1 MRSVG
6 GMRSVWARLGTPPRR
21 LTNRPGH
28 PVREGT
34 VTRAPEGSPLV
45 RRTPRTPITMRVLL
59 LSATASVLIGTV
71 LVVLIV
77 AVTGQ
82 RDAARLAFRSQEALA
97 AGNQLEK
104 SLITIENGLR
114 GYVASRRER
123 FLDPATDALES
134 YPGEVRRLSS
144 LVADDPG
151 QQQRAAEIGVEI
163 DDYVS
168 LWARP
173 VIGLARTR
181 PESARSAVVT
191 NGGGARLDRIRRSF
205 ASLFAR
211 ERTVIREREDRAEQR
226 SARAITIGVGGLA
239 LVLLVAAGVTLYLRR
254 AVVRPVVTV
263 AEATGR
269 LAAGE
274 LSARVPAR
282 RHDELGDLARGFNAM
297 ADSLQRSRDEL
308 EHSNA
313 ELLRSNAELDQFASV
328 TSHDLQA
335 PLTTISMYAELIERR
350 HAADLNGGMALVDGI
365 RNATQEARTLIRDL
379 LEYSRAGRGELA
391 LEDVPADDMVTR
403 ALEALAGPIE
413 AAGAR
418 VTVAALPILRVDRA
432 GVCRVFQNLIGNAV
446 KFRVPGRPP
455 EVAIGAAR
463 EGAMWR
469 LWIRDNGIGMQPA
482 DAERIFEPFK
492 RLHGE
497 EAYPGTGIGLA
508 ICERIV
514 SQHGGRIWA
523 TSTPGAGSTFLFTL
537 PAAED

>member
-1 MRSVG
+1 M
-6 GMRSVWARLGTPPRR
+6 
-21 LTNRPGH
+21 
-28 PVREGT
+28 
-34 VTRAPEGSPLV
+34 
-45 RRTPRTPITMRVLL
+45 LL
-59 LSATASVLIGTV
+59 LSATASVLVGAV

-82 RDAARLAFRSQEALA
+82 RDAARSAFRSQEALA

-104 SLITIENGLR
+104 SLITIENGVR
-114 GYVASRRER
+114 GYVASRKER
-123 FLDPATDALES
+123 FLDPANEALSS
-134 YPGEVRRLSS
+134 YPGEVRRLLS
-144 LVADDPG
+144 LVDDDPG
-151 QQQRAAEIGVEI
+151 QQARARQIGVEI
-163 DDYVS
+163 DDYVR

-173 VIGLARTR
+173 LIGVARRR
-181 PESARSAVVT
+181 PAQARSIVVT
-191 NGGGARLDRIRRSF
+191 NGGRERLDAIQRDF

-211 ERTVIREREDRAEQR
+211 ERGVINAREERAESR
-226 SARAITIGVGGLA
+226 SARAIGIGGGGLA
-239 LVLLVAAGVTLYLRR
+239 LVLVVAAGVALYLRR

-269 LAAGE
+269 LAGGD

-282 RHDELGDLARGFNAM
+282 RHDELGDLARGFNTM

-313 ELLRSNAELDQFASV
+313 ELKRSNAELDQFASV

-350 HAADLNGGMALVDGI
+350 HAADLNGGMVLVDGI

-379 LEYSRAGRGELA
+379 LEYSRAGRGQLA
-391 LEDVPADDMVTR
+391 LEEVDGDDMVAR

-418 VTVAALPILRVDRA
+418 VTSDGLPVVLVDRA

-446 KFRVPGRPP
+446 KFAAAGRVP
-455 EVAIGAAR
+455 EVHVSAER
-463 EGAMWR
+463 EGSMWR
-469 LWIRDNGIGMQPA
+469 FDIRDNGIGMDPK

-514 SQHGGRIWA
+514 TQHGGRIWVV
-523 TSTPGAGSTFLFTL
+523 SSPGAGSVFSFTL
-537 PAAED
+537 PAVGA

>member
-6 GMRSVWARLGTPPRR
+6 AMRRSRR
-21 LTNRPGH
+21 SGRTMSEPLTNRPVR
-28 PVREGT
+28 PVAEGT
-34 VTRAPEGSPLV
+34 VTRAPEGSRLV
-45 RRTPRTPITMRVLL
+45 RRTFRTPLTTRVLL
-59 LSATASVLIGTV
+59 LSAVAAVLVGTV
-71 LVVLIV
+71 MVVLIV

-82 RDAARLAFRSQEALA
+82 RDAARSAFRSQEALA

-104 SLITIENGLR
+104 SLLSIENGVR
-114 GYVASRRER
+114 GYVASRREK
-123 FLDPATDALES
+123 FLDPANEALSS
-134 YPGEVRRLSS
+134 YPGEVRDLSS
-144 LVADDPG
+144 LVDDDPG
-151 QQQRAAEIGVEI
+151 QQARARQIGVEI
-163 DDYVS
+163 DDYVR

-173 VIGLARTR
+173 LIGVARNR
-181 PESARSAVVT
+181 PAQARSIVIT
-191 NGGGARLDRIRRSF
+191 NQGRLRLDRIQRALSRP
-205 ASLFAR
+205 FAR
-211 ERTVIREREDRAEQR
+211 RRAPINPRQERPRPPP
-226 SARAITIGVGGLA
+226 ARAITIGVGGLA
-239 LVLLVAAGVTLYLRR
+239 LVLLVAAGVALYLRR

-263 AEATGR
+263 AAATGR

-379 LEYSRAGRGELA
+379 LEYSRAGRGQLA
-391 LEDVPADDMVTR
+391 LEEIPAGDMVKT
-403 ALEALAGPIE
+403 ALDALAGPIE

-418 VTVAALPILRVDRA
+418 MSVGELPVVRVDRA
-432 GVCRVFQNLIGNAV
+432 GVSRVFQNLIGNAV
-446 KFRVPGRPP
+446 KFTVPGRPP
-455 EVAIGAAR
+455 EVAIGA
-463 EGAMWR
+463 EPDGAMWR
-469 LWIRDNGIGMQPA
+469 IWVRDNGIGMQPE
-482 DAERIFEPFK
+482 DAERIFQPFK

-514 SQHGGRIWA
+514 TQHGGRIWV
-523 TSTPGAGSTFLFTL
+523 TS
-537 PAAED
+537 AA

>member
-59 LSATASVLIGTV
+59 LSATASVLIGPALVALTV
-71 LVVLIV
+71 
-77 AVTGQ
+77 AAPGQ

-104 SLITIENGLR
+104 SLLTIENGVR

-123 FLDPATDALES
+123 FLDPANEALAS

-144 LVADDPG
+144 LVDDDPG
-151 QQQRAAEIGVEI
+151 QQARAREIGVEI
-163 DDYVS
+163 DDYS
-168 LWARP
+168 RLWARP
-173 VIGLARTR
+173 LIGLARTR
-181 PESARSAVVT
+181 PASARSVVVT
-191 NGGGARLDRIRRSF
+191 NGGRLRLDAIQRDF
-205 ASLFAR
+205 ARLFAR
-211 ERTVIREREDRAEQR
+211 ERSVINAREDAAEQR
-226 SARAITIGVGGLA
+226 SARAIAIGAGGLA

-263 AEATGR
+263 ATATGR

-297 ADSLQRSRDEL
+297 ADSLQRSRAEL

-313 ELLRSNAELDQFASV
+313 ELKRSNAELDQFASV

-365 RNATQEARTLIRDL
+365 RNATQEARILIRDL
-379 LEYSRAGRGELA
+379 LEYSRAGRGRLA
-391 LEDVPADDMVTR
+391 LEEIPAGDMVKT
-403 ALEALAGPIE
+403 ALDALAGPIE
-413 AAGAR
+413 AAGAH
-418 VTVAALPILRVDRA
+418 VTVEPLPVVYADRA

-446 KFRVPGRPP
+446 KFAAPDRRP
-455 EVAIGAAR
+455 EVHV
-463 EGAMWR
+463 
-469 LWIRDNGIGMQPA
+469 
-482 DAERIFEPFK
+482 DAER
-492 RLHGE
+492 
-497 EAYPGTGIGLA
+497 
-508 ICERIV
+508 
-514 SQHGGRIWA
+514 
-523 TSTPGAGSTFLFTL
+523 
-537 PAAED
+537 DD

>member
-1 MRSVG
+1 
-6 GMRSVWARLGTPPRR
+6 
-21 LTNRPGH
+21 
-28 PVREGT
+28 
-34 VTRAPEGSPLV
+34 VTRAPEGSRLV
-45 RRTPRTPITMRVLL
+45 RRTLRTPITTRVLL
-59 LSATASVLIGTV
+59 LSAAAAVLIGTV
-71 LVVLIV
+71 MVVLIV

-82 RDAARLAFRSQEALA
+82 RDAARSAFRSQEALA

-104 SLITIENGLR
+104 SLLSIENGVR

-123 FLDPATDALES
+123 FLDPANEALAS
-134 YPGEVRRLSS
+134 YPGEVRRLTT
-144 LVADDPG
+144 LVDDDPG
-151 QQQRAAEIGVEI
+151 QQARAQEIGGEI
-163 DDYVS
+163 DDYVK

-173 VIGLARTR
+173 LIGVARR
-181 PESARSAVVT
+181 QPAQARSIVIT
-191 NGGGARLDRIRRSF
+191 NQGRLRLDRIQRDF
-205 ASLFAR
+205 NGLFAR
-211 ERTVIREREDRAEQR
+211 ERAVINAREKRAEQG
-226 SARAITIGVGGLA
+226 SSRAIGVGAGGLA
-239 LVLLVAAGVTLYLRR
+239 LVILVTLGVTLYLRR

-263 AEATGR
+263 AAATGR

-282 RHDELGDLARGFNAM
+282 RHDELGDLARGFNTM

-313 ELLRSNAELDQFASV
+313 ELKRSNAELDQFASV

-350 HAADLNGGMALVDGI
+350 HASDLNGGMALVDGI

-391 LEDVPADDMVTR
+391 LEDVPAGDMVTR

-418 VTVAALPILRVDRA
+418 VTVADLPILRVDRA

>member
-1 MRSVG
+1 
-6 GMRSVWARLGTPPRR
+6 
-21 LTNRPGH
+21 
-28 PVREGT
+28 
-34 VTRAPEGSPLV
+34 VTRAPEGSRLV
-45 RRTPRTPITMRVLL
+45 RWTLRTPITTRVLL
-59 LSATASVLIGTV
+59 LSAAAAVLIGTV
-71 LVVLIV
+71 MVVLIV
-77 AVTGQ
+77 AVTSQ
-82 RDAARLAFRSQEALA
+82 RDAARSAFRSQEALA

-104 SLITIENGLR
+104 SLISIENGVR

-123 FLDPATDALES
+123 FLDPANEALSS
-134 YPGEVRRLSS
+134 YPAEVTRLTS
-144 LVADDPG
+144 LVDDDPG
-151 QQQRAAEIGVEI
+151 QQARARQIGVEI
-163 DDYVS
+163 DDYVK

-173 VIGLARTR
+173 LIGVARR
-181 PESARSAVVT
+181 QPAQARSIVIT
-191 NGGGARLDRIRRSF
+191 NQGRLRLDRIQRDF
-205 ASLFAR
+205 ARLFAR
-211 ERTVIREREDRAEQR
+211 ERAVINAREERAEQR
-226 SARAITIGVGGLA
+226 SSRAITIGAAGLA
-239 LVLLVAAGVTLYLRR
+239 LVILVALGVTLYLRR

-263 AEATGR
+263 AAATGR

-282 RHDELGDLARGFNAM
+282 RHDELGELARGFNAM
-297 ADSLQRSRDEL
+297 ADSLQRSRDQL

-313 ELLRSNAELDQFASV
+313 ELKRSNAELDQFASV

-350 HAADLNGGMALVDGI
+350 HATDLNGGMALVDGI
-365 RNATQEARTLIRDL
+365 RNATQEARALIRDL
-379 LEYSRAGRGELA
+379 LEYSRAGRGELS
-391 LEDVPADDMVTR
+391 LEDVPAADMVTR

-418 VTVAALPILRVDRA
+418 VTVADMPVVRVDRA
-432 GVCRVFQNLIGNAV
+432 GVSRVFQNLIGNAV
-446 KFRVPGRPP
+446 KFTVPGRPP

-463 EGAMWR
+463 DGATWR

-497 EAYPGTGIGLA
+497 EEYPGTGIGLA

>member
-1 MRSVG
+1 
-6 GMRSVWARLGTPPRR
+6 
-21 LTNRPGH
+21 
-28 PVREGT
+28 
-34 VTRAPEGSPLV
+34 V
-45 RRTPRTPITMRVLL
+45 RRTFRTPLTTRVLL
-59 LSATASVLIGTV
+59 LSATASVLIGVV

-82 RDAARLAFRSQEALA
+82 RDAARSAFRSQEALA

-104 SLITIENGLR
+104 SLITIENGVR

-123 FLDPATDALES
+123 FLDPANEALAS

-144 LVADDPG
+144 LVDDDPG
-151 QQQRAAEIGVEI
+151 QQARARQIGVEI
-163 DDYVS
+163 DDYS
-168 LWARP
+168 RLWARP
-173 VIGLARTR
+173 LIGLARTR
-181 PESARSAVVT
+181 PASARSVVVT
-191 NGGGARLDRIRRSF
+191 NGGRLRLDTIQRDF
-205 ASLFAR
+205 ARLFAR
-211 ERTVIREREDRAEQR
+211 ERSVINAREHAAEQR
-226 SARAITIGVGGLA
+226 SARAITIGAGGLA

-263 AEATGR
+263 ATATGR

-297 ADSLQRSRDEL
+297 ADSLQRSRAEL

-313 ELLRSNAELDQFASV
+313 ELKRSNAELDQFASV

-365 RNATQEARTLIRDL
+365 RNATQEARILIRDL
-379 LEYSRAGRGELA
+379 LEYSRAGRGRLA
-391 LEDVPADDMVTR
+391 LEEIPAGDMVRT
-403 ALEALAGPIE
+403 ALDALAGPIE
-413 AAGAR
+413 AAGAH
-418 VTVAALPILRVDRA
+418 VTVEPLPVVYADRA

-446 KFRVPGRPP
+446 KFAAPDRRP
-455 EVAIGAAR
+455 EVHVDAEREAA
-463 EGAMWR
+463 AWR
-469 LWIRDNGIGMQPA
+469 FRIRDNGIGMDPG

-514 SQHGGRIWA
+514 SQHGGRVWV
-523 TSTPGAGSTFLFTL
+523 TSRPGEGSEFSFTL
-537 PAAED
+537 PAVGD

>member
-1 MRSVG
+1 
-6 GMRSVWARLGTPPRR
+6 
-21 LTNRPGH
+21 
-28 PVREGT
+28 
-34 VTRAPEGSPLV
+34 
-45 RRTPRTPITMRVLL
+45 VLL
-59 LSATASVLIGTV
+59 LSAAASVLIGAV
-71 LVVLIV
+71 MVILIV

-82 RDAARLAFRSQEALA
+82 RDAARSAFRSQDALA

-104 SLITIENGLR
+104 SLITIENGVR

-123 FLDPATDALES
+123 FLDPANEALSS

-144 LVADDPG
+144 LVDDDPG
-151 QQQRAAEIGVEI
+151 QQARAREIGVEI
-163 DDYVS
+163 DDYVR

-173 VIGLARTR
+173 LIAVARNR
-181 PESARSAVVT
+181 PAQARSIVVT
-191 NGGGARLDRIRRSF
+191 NGGRVRLATIQRDF
-205 ASLFAR
+205 ASLFTRERAVINAR
-211 ERTVIREREDRAEQR
+211 EASAEQR
-226 SARAITIGVGGLA
+226 SSRAIAIGAGGLA

-263 AEATGR
+263 ATATGR

-274 LSARVPAR
+274 LEARVPAR
-282 RHDELGDLARGFNAM
+282 RHDELGDLARGFNTM
-297 ADSLQRSRDEL
+297 ADSLQRSRDQL
-308 EHSNA
+308 EH
-313 ELLRSNAELDQFASV
+313 SNAELDQFASV

-350 HAADLNGGMALVDGI
+350 HAGDLNGGMALVDGI

-379 LEYSRAGRGELA
+379 LEYSRAGRGELS
-391 LEDVPADDMVTR
+391 LEEVPVAHMVDR

-418 VTVAALPILRVDRA
+418 VTAGELPVVRVDRA

-446 KFRVPGRPP
+446 KFTVPGRPP
-455 EVAIGAAR
+455 EVTIGAER
-463 EGAMWR
+463 DGAMWR
-469 LWIRDNGIGMQPA
+469 ISVRDNGIGMQPQ
-482 DAERIFEPFK
+482 DAERIFQPFR

-514 SQHGGRIWA
+514 SQLGGRIWV
-523 TSTPGAGSTFLFTL
+523 TSAPGEGSTFFFTL
-537 PAAED
+537 PAMEA

>member
-1 MRSVG
+1 
-6 GMRSVWARLGTPPRR
+6 
-21 LTNRPGH
+21 
-28 PVREGT
+28 
-34 VTRAPEGSPLV
+34 V
-45 RRTPRTPITMRVLL
+45 RRTFRTPLTTRVLL
-59 LSATASVLIGTV
+59 LSATASVLIGVV

-82 RDAARLAFRSQEALA
+82 RDAARSAFRSQEALA

-104 SLITIENGLR
+104 SLITIENGVR

-123 FLDPATDALES
+123 FLDPANEALAS

-144 LVADDPG
+144 LVDDDPG
-151 QQQRAAEIGVEI
+151 QQARAREIGVEI
-163 DDYVS
+163 DDYVR

-173 VIGLARTR
+173 LIGLARTR
-181 PESARSAVVT
+181 PASARSVVVT
-191 NGGGARLDRIRRSF
+191 NGGRLRLDAIQRDF
-205 ASLFAR
+205 ARLFAR
-211 ERTVIREREDRAEQR
+211 ERAVINAREDRAEQR
-226 SARAITIGVGGLA
+226 SARAIAIGVGGLA

-254 AVVRPVVTV
+254 AVVHPVVTV
-263 AEATGR
+263 AAATGR

-297 ADSLQRSRDEL
+297 ADSLQRSRSEL

-365 RNATQEARTLIRDL
+365 RSATQEARTLIRDL
-379 LEYSRAGRGELA
+379 LEYSRAGRGQLA
-391 LEDVPADDMVTR
+391 AEEVAAGDMVRT
-403 ALEALAGPIE
+403 ALDALAGPIE
-413 AAGAR
+413 EAGAQ
-418 VTVAALPILRVDRA
+418 VTVEPLPVVCVDRTA
-432 GVCRVFQNLIGNAV
+432 ICRVFQNLIGNAV
-446 KFRVPGRPP
+446 KFSVPGRPP
-455 EVAIGAAR
+455 EVHVDAER
-463 EGAMWR
+463 DGAMWR
-469 LWIRDNGIGMQPA
+469 FDVRDNGIGMEPA
-482 DAERIFEPFK
+482 DAERIFQPFK

-508 ICERIV
+508 ICERIIG
-514 SQHGGRIWA
+514 QHGGRIWV
-523 TSTPGAGSTFLFTL
+523 TSRPGAGSEFSFTL
-537 PAAED
+537 PAAGA